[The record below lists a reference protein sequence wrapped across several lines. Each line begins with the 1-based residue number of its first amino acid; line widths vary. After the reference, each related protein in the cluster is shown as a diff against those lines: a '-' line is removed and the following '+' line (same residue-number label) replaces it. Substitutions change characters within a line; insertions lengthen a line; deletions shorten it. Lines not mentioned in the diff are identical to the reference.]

1 MRLHLKERQKQT
13 RKLLR
18 TSDNKNWPSWPVFI
32 SGGFIDH
39 DKYVTF
45 NDMSGHSKWASIKHK
60 KGAADAKRGKTFSKL
75 AKVIMLSAK
84 MGGGDPSTNFSLRL
98 AIDKAR
104 SANMPK
110 DNIERAIKRGT
121 GEGSE
126 SIQLETAL
134 YEVMGPGGSAILVQA
149 LTDNKNRT
157 YGNLRTIVNKRGG
170 NIEGK
175 VLWMFNHKGVAR
187 VDDFSSLGD
196 ADVLELELIE
206 AGADDILFSDE
217 GLVVISEVKEL
228 KNIVDVLTGAALI
241 VSSADLEYI
250 AKDELQLSDEQLEKL
265 AGFVEAVEE
274 DDDVDVVFTNVV

>member
-1 MRLHLKERQKQT
+1 MLH
-13 RKLLR
+13 
-18 TSDNKNWPSWPVFI
+18 S
-32 SGGFIDH
+32 
-39 DKYVTF
+39 YY
-45 NDMSGHSKWASIKHK
+45 MSGHSKWASIKHK

-110 DNIERAIKRGT
+110 DNIERAVKRGT

-134 YEVMGPGGSAILVQA
+134 YEVMGPSGSAILVQA

-175 VLWMFNHKGVAR
+175 VLWMFNHKGVTR
-187 VDDFSSLGD
+187 VDDFSALGD
-196 ADVLELELIE
+196 AEALELELIE
-206 AGADDILFSDE
+206 AGADDISFSDE
-217 GLVVISEVKEL
+217 GLVVVSEVKEL
-228 KNIVDVLTGAALI
+228 QNIVDVLAGAALT
-241 VSSADLEYI
+241 VSSADLEYL
-250 AKDELQLSDEQLEKL
+250 AKDAIDLSDDQLEKL
-265 AGFVEAVEE
+265 ADFIEIIEE
-274 DDDVDVVFTNVV
+274 DDDVDAVFTNVV